1 LRHFGIGNKKGVAA
15 EELQRESWKKIC
27 CCYSGAHIL
36 VVQLN
41 RTGRVFSAVI
51 IAHILSL
58 SFAS

>member
-1 LRHFGIGNKKGVAA
+1 LRHFGIGNKK
-15 EELQRESWKKIC
+15 ELQQKRCRELEEDLLLQYWS
-27 CCYSGAHIL
+27 SIL

-51 IAHILSL
+51 MLIYSL